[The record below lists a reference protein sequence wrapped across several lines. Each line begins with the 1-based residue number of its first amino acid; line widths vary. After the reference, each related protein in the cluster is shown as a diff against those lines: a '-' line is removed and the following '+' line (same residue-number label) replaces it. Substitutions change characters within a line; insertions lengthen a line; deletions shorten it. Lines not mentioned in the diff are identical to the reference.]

1 MVRIDEFPPLPP
13 DRYEAWM
20 RFGKWDTVWYPQF
33 LGLEVEDVRR
43 DYARMRLPYRPEF
56 RQPARVWHGGVIAS
70 MIDTVVVP
78 AVGSAYDE
86 PRQLFTIDMQIRYLA
101 PIGEEDAVA
110 EGWVVKRGTPD
121 RLLRRAGAHR
131 VGHARGHGHP
141 RVQGV
146 VETPGG
152 LTTPGRPRL
161 NVSESGR
168 VQTVRPV
175 VTVPA

>member
-86 PRQLFTIDMQIRYLA
+86 PRQLFTIDMQIRYLE

-110 EGWVVKRGTPD
+110 EGWVVKRGRQIVYCDAQVRSASGT
-121 RLLRRAGAHR
+121 LAATGTLVYKVSSRRQEG
-131 VGHARGHGHP
+131 
-141 RVQGV
+141 
-146 VETPGG
+146 
-152 LTTPGRPRL
+152 
-161 NVSESGR
+161 
-168 VQTVRPV
+168 
-175 VTVPA
+175 